1 MPKLTHDQLQ
11 EWYAQL
17 KTTLFDQVDID
28 LNSKE
33 DLGSLHI
40 IRINEWNF
48 ASPDSMPPVDDIYPL
63 IPHRPLNP
71 GEPSNDPLLT
81 HYCYDPPAPDKSNM
95 EEYLEWMWNNIST
108 EPSDDQIQELYDMAE
123 EGQLFVFDGAEHHQI
138 QNNNGEISVTEQFS
152 KLSKEGQIPKA
163 PLEMKPP
170 KDSPPEYP
178 ARPRE
183 VPDPGPEP
191 RGFFAWFAYVG
202 HRIGLTTSYS
212 RYVERKDAFN
222 AYTESLSTWANSC
235 AKILSDWEQE
245 ANDPNR
251 LERLKQETDAYNQ
264 YLSETA
270 DFLSNP
276 LARFSIALGGISHR
290 LEMKNDESLLEQS
303 GQEAQFWAQKHRD
316 TPHGAMLNA
325 LEDALDLEE
334 HFGDTLAFTS
344 QMFGPVYRNNAD
356 RYGDGGVLEKHD
368 NVAPYS
374 VPVSEKI
381 PTISRS
387 HAELICLSALADP
400 VVLGTELEGGP
411 LDNLSAQDRY
421 QKVMDAFLLK
431 SEPGSDYLFPFVANA
446 RKAGA
451 EAMQDYAAGNPL
463 KLATMLGACIRRQ
476 NDLTSDQVG
485 SYALNSFAI
494 TAGLMNVLDA
504 HPDLLKNCGLQPD
517 ELQQARANAAI
528 YRMNEAGV
536 TARANLLSHALRQKI
551 LDETQLRTA
560 AADLLFMNTMNAQA
574 ANGQNIHKLMGNP
587 AGAQMAKNILMK
599 QESLDHLVKLD
610 RKELGKAVM
619 TPQTLFAKMG
629 QLNPEA
635 QKAPQ
640 EKAIEQPQLNQPQHG
655 LAAHP

>member
-1 MPKLTHDQLQ
+1 MANLSHEELQ
-11 EWYAQL
+11 AWYAKL
-17 KTTLFDQVDID
+17 KATLYEQVDID
-28 LNSKE
+28 LNHKE
-33 DLGSLHI
+33 DLGNLHI

-63 IPHRPLNP
+63 IPHRPLKP

-81 HYCYDPPAPDKSNM
+81 YYCYNPPAPDKSNM
-95 EEYLEWMWNNIST
+95 EEYLDWMWNNIST
-108 EPSDDQIQELYDMAE
+108 EPSDEQIQELYDMAE
-123 EGQLFVFDGAEHHQI
+123 EGQLFVFDGADHHQI
-138 QNNNGEISVTEQFS
+138 QNNNGEISVTERFS
-152 KLSKEGQIPKA
+152 KMSQEGQIPEA
-163 PLEMKPP
+163 PLEIQPP

-183 VPDPGPEP
+183 VPAPGPEP
-191 RGFFAWFAYVG
+191 TGLLAWFAYVG

-212 RYVERKDAFN
+212 RYDAQKKAFET
-222 AYTESLSTWANSC
+222 YTKEMTAWGNTC
-235 AKILSDWEQE
+235 MKILADWEQE

-264 YLSETA
+264 YLSETTT
-270 DFLSNP
+270 FLSNP

-290 LEMKNDESLLEQS
+290 LQMMDDEQIAAQS

-334 HFGDTLAFTS
+334 HFGDTLTFTG
-344 QMFGPVYRNNAD
+344 QMFGPEYRNNAD
-356 RYGDGGVLEKHD
+356 RFGDDGVLKRHED
-368 NVAPYS
+368 VASYD

-381 PTISRS
+381 PTITRS
-387 HAELICLSALADP
+387 HAELICLSALADTN
-400 VVLGTELEGGP
+400 VLATKLEGGP
-411 LDNLSAQDRY
+411 LDKLSAQERY

-504 HPDLLKNCGLQPD
+504 HPDLLQNCGLQSE

-536 TARANLLSHALRQKI
+536 KARANLLSHALRQKE
-551 LDETQLRTA
+551 LDEPTLRAA

-574 ANGQNIHKLMGNP
+574 ANGQDIRKLMGNP
-587 AGAQMAKNILMK
+587 AELQRTKNTLMK
-599 QESLDHLVKLD
+599 QEALDHLVKLD
-610 RKELGKAVM
+610 RKELGKAVV

-629 QLNPEA
+629 KLNPEA

-640 EKAIEQPQLNQPQHG
+640 EKTIEQPQLNQPQHG
-655 LAAHP
+655 PAVHP